1 MYLLMF
7 WVELVKYFL
16 LIHYSLKSVKEE
28 MICFAAAS
36 VLKGGRTARA
46 VLKLPLSWKCTV

>member
-16 LIHYSLKSVKEE
+16 LIHYSLKFVKEE
-28 MICFAAAS
+28 MIF
-36 VLKGGRTARA
+36 VL
-46 VLKLPLSWKCTV
+46 LLHPS